1 MTASSPASTQIQGRT
16 QTQAQTLDFL
26 AAEMLDAWQQR
37 DPFRAG
43 PFGFPQ
49 AFRMLPAQSAA
60 DRDRRGRDLRSIEQI
75 ALGLDP
81 TALDRQQ
88 RLTRVVLAEQAGS
101 AADLLDLA
109 PEEFAIN
116 LPREFSGVSVVR
128 GITKAPVRD
137 LAEGQAYLRRL
148 GLVPQFLAAE
158 IEELRAG
165 TSAGRY
171 PARRMVAA
179 SIEELSRPATPE
191 QVTAW
196 LLGTARSDWPGAD
209 AWRQAASALI
219 TDRVAPAI
227 ADYVGVL
234 RTEFLPTARSDER
247 IGLGWVPDGERLYRA
262 YLREETTL
270 ELDPQELYD
279 WASDRAAGL
288 RDELIEM
295 LGGGDTLGEALAART
310 DLRYADPTEIL
321 ADTRAQSERAAA
333 VLDKWFSLPLA
344 EPCQVLE
351 MPEATARNYAGAQYL
366 PGSVSGDRPG
376 VFYIN
381 VFQPRYRYE
390 VASMF
395 TGGAVPGSHVFWSYA
410 FAAQVP
416 EFRRVAFIPGF
427 VKGWA
432 GYAVGLAA
440 EMGLYL
446 DEAAELGRRCKEL
459 ANVARVVVDTGLH
472 TQGWSRRQ
480 AVDYLVANTGSAGH
494 DAASEV
500 DRVVCMPGEG
510 PIFAIGARE
519 ISAARTRAAQVLGDR
534 FDIREFHDRLLE
546 NGSIPLP
553 TMAQVMQDWAG
564 QR

>member
-1 MTASSPASTQIQGRT
+1 MTAPSPAATGTQS
-16 QTQAQTLDFL
+16 LEFL

-60 DRDRRGRDLRSIEQI
+60 DRERRGRDLRSIEKI
-75 ALGLDP
+75 ALDLDP
-81 TALDRQQ
+81 AALDHQQ
-88 RLTRVVLAEQAGS
+88 RLTRIVLAEQAGS

-148 GLVPQFLAAE
+148 GLVPRFLAAE
-158 IEELRAG
+158 VEQLRAG
-165 TSAGRY
+165 AAAGRH

-179 SIEELSRPATPE
+179 SIEELSRPTTPE
-191 QVTAW
+191 QVTSW
-196 LLGTARSDWPGAD
+196 LLGTARSDWSGAA
-209 AWRQAASALI
+209 AWRQAADTLI
-219 TDRVAPAI
+219 ADRVAPAI
-227 ADYVGVL
+227 AEYVDAL
-234 RTEFLPTARSDER
+234 RTEFLPAARADEQ
-247 IGLGWVPDGERLYRA
+247 IGLSWVPGGDRLYQA

-270 ELDPQELYD
+270 ELDPQELFD
-279 WASDRAAGL
+279 WASDRAADL
-288 RDELIEM
+288 CQELIEM
-295 LGGGDTLGEALAART
+295 LGGGNTLGEALAARV
-310 DLRYADPTEIL
+310 DLRYENPADIL
-321 ADTRAQSERAAA
+321 TDTRAQSERAAKA
-333 VLDKWFSLPLA
+333 LAKWFSLPLSQ
-344 EPCQVLE
+344 PCQVLE

-381 VFQPRYRYE
+381 VFQPRYRHE

-472 TQGWSRRQ
+472 TQGWSWQQ
-480 AVDYLVANTGSAGH
+480 AVDYLVANTGSSAH

-519 ISAARTRAAQVLGDR
+519 ITAARTRAAQTLGDR

-553 TMAQVMQDWAG
+553 AMAQVMQDWATG
-564 QR
+564 RQSGDNA

>member
-1 MTASSPASTQIQGRT
+1 MTAPSPAATGTQS
-16 QTQAQTLDFL
+16 LEFL

-60 DRDRRGRDLRSIEQI
+60 DRERRGRDLRSIEKI
-75 ALGLDP
+75 ALDLDP
-81 TALDRQQ
+81 AALDHQQ
-88 RLTRVVLAEQAGS
+88 RLTRIVLAEQAGS

-148 GLVPQFLAAE
+148 GLVPRFLAAE
-158 IEELRAG
+158 VEQLRAG
-165 TSAGRY
+165 AAAGRH

-179 SIEELSRPATPE
+179 SIEELSRPTTPE
-191 QVTAW
+191 QVTSW
-196 LLGTARSDWPGAD
+196 LLGTARSDWSGAA
-209 AWRQAASALI
+209 AWRQAADTLI
-219 TDRVAPAI
+219 ADRVAPAI
-227 ADYVGVL
+227 AEYVDAL
-234 RTEFLPTARSDER
+234 RTEFLPAARADEQ
-247 IGLGWVPDGERLYRA
+247 IGLSWVPGGDRLYQA

-270 ELDPQELYD
+270 ELDPQELFD

-288 RDELIEM
+288 CQELIEM
-295 LGGGDTLGEALAART
+295 LGGGNTLGEALAARV
-310 DLRYADPTEIL
+310 DLRYENPADIL
-321 ADTRAQSERAAA
+321 TDTRAQSERAAQA
-333 VLDKWFSLPLA
+333 LAKWFSLPLSQ
-344 EPCQVLE
+344 PCQVLE

-381 VFQPRYRYE
+381 VFQPRYRHE

-472 TQGWSRRQ
+472 TQGWSWQQ
-480 AVDYLVANTGSAGH
+480 AVDYLVANTGSSAH

-519 ISAARTRAAQVLGDR
+519 ITAARTRAAQTLGDR

-553 TMAQVMQDWAG
+553 AMAQVMQDWATG
-564 QR
+564 RQSGDNA

>member
-1 MTASSPASTQIQGRT
+1 MTAPSPAATGTQS
-16 QTQAQTLDFL
+16 LEFL

-60 DRDRRGRDLRSIEQI
+60 DRERRGRDLRSIEKI
-75 ALGLDP
+75 ALDLDP
-81 TALDRQQ
+81 AALDHQQ
-88 RLTRVVLAEQAGS
+88 RLTRIVLAEQAGS

-137 LAEGQAYLRRL
+137 LTEGQAYLRRL
-148 GLVPQFLAAE
+148 GLVPRFLAAE
-158 IEELRAG
+158 VEQLRAG
-165 TSAGRY
+165 AAAGRH

-179 SIEELSRPATPE
+179 SIEELSRPTTPE
-191 QVTAW
+191 QVTSW
-196 LLGTARSDWPGAD
+196 LLGTARSDWSGA
-209 AWRQAASALI
+209 AAGRQAADTLI
-219 TDRVAPAI
+219 ADRVAPAI
-227 ADYVGVL
+227 AEYVDAL
-234 RTEFLPTARSDER
+234 RTEFLPAARADEQ
-247 IGLGWVPDGERLYRA
+247 IGLSWVPGGDRLYQA

-270 ELDPQELYD
+270 ELDPQELFD
-279 WASDRAAGL
+279 WASDRAADL
-288 RDELIEM
+288 CQELIEM
-295 LGGGDTLGEALAART
+295 LGGGNTLGEALAARV
-310 DLRYADPTEIL
+310 DLRYENPADIL
-321 ADTRAQSERAAA
+321 TDTRAQSERAAKA
-333 VLDKWFSLPLA
+333 LAKWFSLPLSQ
-344 EPCQVLE
+344 PCQVLE

-381 VFQPRYRYE
+381 VFQPRYRHE

-472 TQGWSRRQ
+472 TQGWSWQQ
-480 AVDYLVANTGSAGH
+480 AVDYLVANTGSSAH

-519 ISAARTRAAQVLGDR
+519 ITAARTRAAQTLGDR

-553 TMAQVMQDWAG
+553 AMAQVMQDWATG
-564 QR
+564 RQSGDNA